1 MKFEEL
7 WENYLN
13 QDITEISDEIIAVF
27 REPLAPKIREEY
39 DIGEM
44 IIEFTGHH
52 ETAKQY
58 DKIEELRR
66 VLKIH
71 QEELYEEDGDYLNE
85 SLIEYYCFREDLGK
99 IKENLIDFIER
110 EYDYDLLIKSIKQI
124 QYYGYSEII
133 DKLIEKEFTK
143 VRDSAKLI
151 DGAEFEL
158 AKFKY
163 HIELE
168 KLFKSPE
175 GKDSYDWIEF
185 GKRISPY
192 GFKFNEEYLA
202 ALETGL
208 LKKGIADEGLDLLK
222 DFPKEKTY
230 IMGTLEMMFLKYMDQ
245 KGCCFPISGVI
256 WYELFQYFENKKERN
271 WPNYFKIGKKDYEQ
285 FLSSKSGFISDNTID
300 IVLIL
305 WGSSYLLDFIKKLG
319 VINEE
324 QYLAQKELVKK
335 VMLKFRE
342 ENRYYLWKY
351 SFVHEWERY
360 EGEELAERELAEK
373 EFKAS
378 YDLPIESEEL
388 DMLKFDSLFKEPL
401 RTSPKEGIYQRLI
414 KPERKIGRNEKV
426 TVKYSNGIVKKEIK
440 YKHILKDL
448 EEGKCEIV

>member
-13 QDITEISDEIIAVF
+13 QEITEISDTIIAVF
-27 REPLAPKIREEY
+27 REPLAPNIEEEY
-39 DIGEM
+39 DLGEM
-44 IIEFTGHH
+44 ITEFTGHH
-52 ETAKQY
+52 ETAKKY
-58 DKIEELRR
+58 DKIEGLTR

-71 QEELYEEDGDYLNE
+71 QEELYKEYGDYLNE
-85 SLIEYYCFREDLGK
+85 SLIEYYCFLEDLGK
-99 IKENLIDFIER
+99 VKENLIDFIER
-110 EYDYDLLIKSIKQI
+110 EYDYDLLLRSIKQI
-124 QYYGYSEII
+124 QYNGYSDIN

-143 VRDSAKLI
+143 VRDSSDLI

-168 KLFKSPE
+168 KLFKSSE
-175 GKDSYDWIEF
+175 KGSYNWIEF
-185 GKRISPY
+185 GERISPY
-192 GFKFNEEYLA
+192 GFKFNEGYLA

-208 LKKGIADEGLDLLK
+208 LKKGLADEGLDLLK

-271 WPNYFKIGKKDYEQ
+271 WANYFKIEKKSYEQ
-285 FLSSKSGFISDNTID
+285 FLSSKNGFLSDNTID

-305 WGSSYLLDFIKKLG
+305 WGSSYFLDFIKKLG
-319 VINEE
+319 VINQE
-324 QYLAQKELVKK
+324 QYLAQKELVNK
-335 VMLKFRE
+335 VMLKIRE
-342 ENRYYLWKY
+342 KNRHYLWKY
-351 SFVHEWERY
+351 SFVHKWENY
-360 EGEELAERELAEK
+360 EGEELAERELVEK

-378 YDLPIESEEL
+378 YDLPIELGEL
-388 DMLKFDSLFKEPL
+388 DMLKFDNLFKEPL
-401 RTSPKEGIYQRLI
+401 IDAPGNISPQRLI
-414 KPERKIGRNEKV
+414 KSERKIGRNEKV
-426 TVKYSNGIVKKEIK
+426 TVKYSNGTVKKDIK
-440 YKHILKDL
+440 YKHVLKDI